1 MRPEREGGELVSRT
15 IRIGTQ
21 DVPLDKEGF
30 LVHLDDWSEAL
41 AAELARQEGIDFSEE
56 HREVILALR
65 RFYQQFQLSPAMRPL
80 VKYIGQELGGEK
92 GNSIYL
98 LKLFPGS
105 PAKLA
110 SKIAGLPKPDNC
122 L

>member
-1 MRPEREGGELVSRT
+1 MNALLVAGRRIELD
-15 IRIGTQ
+15 Q
-21 DVPLDKEGF
+21 DGYLID
-30 LVHLDDWSEAL
+30 LADWSEQVAATL
-41 AAELARQEGIDFSEE
+41 ADNEGLSLSAA
-56 HREVILALR
+56 HLEVIYALR
-65 RFYQQFQLSPAMRPL
+65 QFHTEFQLSPAMRPL
-80 VKYIGQELGGEK
+80 VTYIRRTLGQEK

-98 LKLFPGS
+98 LSLFPGS